1 MLWIKIEDNPPKPDE
16 VVLFVNE
23 RCEMWVDSL
32 NDDSKTLKPLYW
44 SELPPLPIQIQ
55 KLIKKRPKKKD

>member
-23 RCEMWVDSL
+23 NCEMWVDSL
-32 NDDSKTLKPLYW
+32 NDESKKLCPLYW
-44 SELPPLPIQIQ
+44 SKLPPLPMGIR
-55 KLIKKRPKKKD
+55 KMIKK